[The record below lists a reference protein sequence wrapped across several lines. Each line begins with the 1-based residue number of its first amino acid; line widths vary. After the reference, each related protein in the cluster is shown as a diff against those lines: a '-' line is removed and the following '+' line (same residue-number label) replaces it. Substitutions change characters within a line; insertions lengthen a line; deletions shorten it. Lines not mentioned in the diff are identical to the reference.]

1 MSTKTVLIT
10 RAQPGAARTA
20 SKLHALGYEPVLSPV
35 LETEWLAQEDGLDI
49 AGIDALIFTS
59 AKGVRGF
66 ANLSDVRDIPAWCVG
81 EATAEAACE
90 AGLAA
95 VKHADGNAGDLFE
108 RLVSQAAKGT
118 RFLHLGNE
126 AAAGDLSAR
135 LSEAGLPSRFK
146 ALYRMQ
152 NAKALSNAASRAI
165 QSGLPLGVL
174 IHSAK
179 GAESFLAL
187 SKDMPLGALHVVSIS
202 PRAARL
208 CQSV

>member
-1 MSTKTVLIT
+1 MSC
-10 RAQPGAARTA
+10 
-20 SKLHALGYEPVLSPV
+20 LSRRV
-35 LETEWLAQEDGLDI
+35 Q
-49 AGIDALIFTS
+49 
-59 AKGVRGF
+59 RGF
-66 ANLSDVRDIPAWCVG
+66 ANLSDVRDIPTWCVG

-202 PRAARL
+202 PRAAAPL
-208 CQSV
+208 ADAGFGELSIAIKPTEAAMLAKLTGE